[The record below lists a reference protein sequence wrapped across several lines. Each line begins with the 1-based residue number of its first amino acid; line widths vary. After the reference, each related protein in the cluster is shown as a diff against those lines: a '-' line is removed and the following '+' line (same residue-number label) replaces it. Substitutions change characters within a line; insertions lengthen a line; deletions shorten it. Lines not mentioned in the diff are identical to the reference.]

1 VSADAVDRGADVA
14 KAVFA
19 EKIRAYAGRDLGV
32 EDVGPDEVN
41 AAMIRHWCVA
51 LGDTNPVYTDA
62 VAAAASVHG
71 GIVAP
76 PTMLQ
81 AWVMAP
87 GPGPRPTTG
96 GNAQDELMNLL
107 DEAGFTSVVA
117 TNCEQEYV
125 RYVRPGDQLT
135 SRRSIESVSEEKT
148 TGLGVGHFVTTRQ
161 SYYDAAGELVGTMDF
176 RILKYRP
183 HPKKATAAPRPVRP
197 RPAVTPD
204 SQFWWDGV
212 NDGKLLI
219 QRCGA
224 CGKLRHPPRPMCP
237 HCQSLDWDTIEASGR
252 GTIYSFVVTH
262 HPQVPAFDY
271 PLVPA
276 LIELE
281 EGTRLVSDVID
292 YAPERVQIGLPVEV
306 TYVAYDDDL
315 TLPQFR
321 VVE

>member
-1 VSADAVDRGADVA
+1 MSDSEAGRAAFSERVSA
-14 KAVFA
+14 F
-19 EKIRAYAGRDLGV
+19 EGR
-32 EDVGPDEVN
+32 EVGTPTPAPDDVN

-51 LGDTNPVYTDA
+51 LGDTNPVYTDPE
-62 VAAAASVHG
+62 AATASVHG

-81 AWVMAP
+81 AWVMSP
-87 GPGPRPTTG
+87 GPGPRPVTG

-107 DEAGFTSVVA
+107 DEAGFRSVVA
-117 TNCEQEYV
+117 TNAEQEYQ
-125 RYVRPGDQLT
+125 RYLRPGDRLT
-135 SRRSIESVSEEKT
+135 MARTIESVSPEKT
-148 TGLGVGHFVTTRQ
+148 TGLGVGHFVTMRYAYRDQ
-161 SYYDAAGELVGTMDF
+161 HGELVGTM
-176 RILKYRP
+176 RWSVLKYRP
-183 HPKKATAAPRPVRP
+183 HPKPGAVGSSEPRPLRP

-204 SQFWWDGV
+204 SQFWWDGLRE
-212 NDGKLLI
+212 DKLLI
-219 QRCGA
+219 QRCDS

-237 HCQSLDWDTIEASGR
+237 HCQSLEWDTIESSGR

-292 YAPERVQIGLPVEV
+292 IEPERVEIGLPVEV
-306 TYVAYDDDL
+306 TFVDYDDEL
-315 TLPQFR
+315 RLPQFR
-321 VVE
+321 VVS